1 MVNKLYYFDLFFLLF
16 LGFVY
21 THFYDA
27 KIIKNARKPSKS
39 SKKFI
44 NLKGQRNYHYFHFAK

>member
-27 KIIKNARKPSKS
+27 KIIKMQENHPNRVK
-39 SKKFI
+39 
-44 NLKGQRNYHYFHFAK
+44 NLSI